1 MNRVRELWRRYVRQ
15 PAHLYLGAE
24 TTPAELAEWFRE
36 IARELDARPRRLN
49 LVVHGAEGVDAWLD
63 FDPADG
69 EMVARV
75 DGCGDEKFSLRRR
88 WLPEHPVPLR
98 LSRASAAGEMR
109 TLLVDPIDTNRFR
122 VRIAFD
128 ARTRTLFS
136 HVFFGVGFASLCL
149 FVFRPHPA
157 LVVLAL
163 MGVGLSVAVKC
174 VSDPRE

>member
-1 MNRVRELWRRYVRQ
+1 MKTVLAWRRRFARQ
-15 PAHLYLGAE
+15 NAHLFFGAD
-24 TTPAELAEWFRE
+24 TTPGELAEWCRE

-75 DGCGDEKFSLRRR
+75 DGRGEAKFSLRRR

-98 LSRASAAGEMR
+98 LSRADAPSGTR
-109 TLLVDPIDTNRFR
+109 TLLVDPVDANRFR
-122 VRIAFD
+122 VRHRFD
-128 ARTRTLFS
+128 ARSRTVWS
-136 HVFFGVGFASLCL
+136 RVFFGFGFAGLCL
-149 FVFRPHPA
+149 FVFCPHPA
-157 LVVLAL
+157 PAVGALAGIG
-163 MGVGLSVAVKC
+163 MSVAVKT